1 LRQRAKEGE
10 YGQMDWIFSCLKF
23 VALLSGVLFLL
34 LGTVSAQATK
44 RDSSAGAT
52 KQMAATDVLGVGDEI
67 TLDEFDVEE
76 FNGRV
81 FQVGSDGTIGLPL
94 VGRMPAAG
102 MTFSEFEHAL
112 DDKLRRFVKEPRATI
127 TSAKYHGRTVTVI
140 GAVNNPG
147 AYQIT
152 EPRNLLEMLS
162 IAGGLR
168 SDAGSWLRVTRKG
181 QYGRIETTTPD
192 VDFTAGVTEARIP
205 IAPLLDGTHPSLNLV
220 VMPNDIISVAKAEI
234 VYVVGDVK
242 KQGGFVLGDHEQ
254 LSLIKLLALAEG
266 LQSTAA
272 PGRAKVIHETEGARS
287 ETPVDVQKIL
297 QGKDQDVMLK
307 ADDILFVPTSTGKKM
322 AFRAIE
328 AAIQTGTGIV
338 IWRRPF

>member
-1 LRQRAKEGE
+1 MNRIVSYLA
-10 YGQMDWIFSCLKF
+10 FA
-23 VALLSGVLFLL
+23 VLLSCFLF
-34 LGTVSAQATK
+34 VPEAATQVAK
-44 RDSSAGAT
+44 RDSSAVVPR
-52 KQMAATDVLGVGDEI
+52 QLAATDILGVGDEI

-76 FNGRV
+76 FNAKV
-81 FQVGSDGTIGLPL
+81 FQVGADGTIGLPL

-102 MTFSEFEHAL
+102 MTFAEFEHSL
-112 DDKLRRFVKEPRATI
+112 DGKLTRYIKEPRATI
-127 TSAKYHGRTVTVI
+127 TSVKYHSRSVTVM

-152 EPRNLLEMLS
+152 EPHSLLEMLS

-168 SDAGSWLRVTRKG
+168 SDAGSWLLVTRKG
-181 QYGRIETTTPD
+181 PYGQIETTTPG
-192 VDFTAGVTEARIP
+192 VDFSAGVTEMRVP
-205 IAPLLDGTHPSLNLV
+205 ITPLLSGTNSSLNIA
-220 VMPNDIISVAKAEI
+220 VMPNDIISVAKGEI

-242 KQGGFVLGDHEQ
+242 KQGGFVLGEHEQ
-254 LSLIKLLALAEG
+254 LSLIKLLSLAEG

-272 PGRAKVIHETEGARS
+272 PGRAKVIHESDGGRT

-307 ADDILFVPTSTGKKM
+307 PDDILFVPTSTGKKM